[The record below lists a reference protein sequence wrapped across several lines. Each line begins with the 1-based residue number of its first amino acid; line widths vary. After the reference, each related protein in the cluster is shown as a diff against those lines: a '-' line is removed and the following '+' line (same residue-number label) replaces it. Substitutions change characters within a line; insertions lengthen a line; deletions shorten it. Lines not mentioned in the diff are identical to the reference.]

1 MTSPQD
7 TLPTS
12 PSLQRLE
19 LLVGA
24 PALEKLA
31 ATRVIVFGL
40 GGVGS
45 WCAEALVRSGIGI
58 LAIVD
63 SDAVSPSNINRQIQ
77 AMPSTVGKSKCA
89 ELAIRLRSIQPL
101 ATIIEIPRRF
111 DKTTADQ
118 FDLSGYDYAIDAI
131 DSLSPK
137 VELIIRA
144 SRSGAKVFSA
154 LGAAN
159 KLDPTR
165 IAVASLWES
174 YNCRLGKFV
183 RKKLRRRGF
192 NGEVTCIYSPE
203 ERKPVADSNSLIT
216 DDRSIPAPI
225 DENDLEE
232 AGDEE
237 LQSAPKQING
247 SAVHITGTFG
257 FMLAGLVIQ
266 DVAKNTSY

>member
-1 MTSPQD
+1 MTTSP
-7 TLPTS
+7 LSSS

-19 LLVGA
+19 LLVGTTV
-24 PALEKLA
+24 LEKLV

-45 WCAEALVRSGIGI
+45 WCAEALVRSGIGT
-58 LAIVD
+58 LAVVD
-63 SDAVSPSNINRQIQ
+63 CDVVCVTNINRQIQ
-77 AMPSTVGKSKCA
+77 AMPSTIGKSKCA
-89 ELAIRLRSIQPL
+89 ELAARLREIQPL

-118 FDLSGYDYAIDAI
+118 FDLARYDYVIDAI

-144 SRSGAKVFSA
+144 SRFGTKVFSA
-154 LGAAN
+154 LGASN
-159 KLDPTR
+159 KLDPAR
-165 IAVASLWES
+165 IVVASLWDS
-174 YNCRLGKFV
+174 YNCSLGKFV
-183 RKKLRRRGF
+183 RKRLRRHGF
-192 NGEVTCIYSPE
+192 DGEVTCIYSPE
-203 ERKPVADSNSLIT
+203 ERKPIADFNSLIAN
-216 DDRSIPAPI
+216 DRSSPMPV
-225 DENDLEE
+225 DENGLEE
-232 AGDEE
+232 AENEE

-266 DVAKNTSY
+266 DAAGKAAVQG